1 MNKIFGLLCLFALC
15 GLNTWAQTDND
26 YEDLLTLFV
35 DEKYE
40 KCLYKAE
47 GYTLNEKTKKD
58 PLPYLFVSRCYF
70 QISKMDEFKA
80 KYPDPFKDAMKYISK
95 YAAKDKERKYAGDYE
110 EFLSELRQS
119 AIAQA
124 ETQMDA
130 QKFTKAKT
138 LYDQV
143 SDMDPNDAGAQI
155 MLGITFSFMKAK
167 KDAEIAFGKAMAILI
182 EKKASLLSEQKDLL
196 KNSIMAYAVLLADQ
210 GDRSTAIEWLELG
223 QEYFKEDA
231 EYKVTYETIK
241 G

>member
-1 MNKIFGLLCLFALC
+1 MKKLLVLLCFLGLYS
-15 GLNTWAQTDND
+15 LNTFAQTDND

-70 QISKMDEFKA
+70 QISKMDEFKE

-95 YAAKDKERKYAGDYE
+95 YAAKDKERAYAADYE
-110 EFLSELRQS
+110 EFLSELRKE

-124 ETQMDA
+124 ESQFDA
-130 QKFTKAKT
+130 EKYTKAKT
-138 LYDQV
+138 LYDQIA
-143 SDMDPNDAGAQI
+143 DMDPNDAGAQV
-155 MLGITFSFMKAK
+155 MLAITFSKMKAK
-167 KDAEIAFGKAMAILI
+167 KDAELALGKAEAILK
-182 EKKASLLSEQKDLL
+182 ENKASMLTEQKDLL
-196 KNSIMAYAVLLADQ
+196 KNSLMKYAILLSDQ
-210 GDRSTAIEWLELG
+210 GDRSNAVKWLEYG
-223 QEYFKEDA
+223 MEYFKEDP
-231 EYKVTYETIK
+231 EYKVTFETIK

>member
-1 MNKIFGLLCLFALC
+1 MKKLLVLLCFLGLYS
-15 GLNTWAQTDND
+15 LNTFAQTDND

-70 QISKMDEFKA
+70 QISKMDEFKE

-95 YAAKDKERKYAGDYE
+95 YAAKDKERTYVADYE
-110 EFLSELRQS
+110 EFLSELRKE

-124 ETQMDA
+124 ESQFDA
-130 QKFTKAKT
+130 AKYTKAKT
-138 LYDQV
+138 LYDQIA
-143 SDMDPNDAGAQI
+143 DMDPNDAGAQV
-155 MLGITFSFMKAK
+155 MLAITFSMMKAK
-167 KDAEIAFGKAMAILI
+167 KDAELALGKAEAILK
-182 EKKASLLSEQKDLL
+182 ENKASMLTEQKDLL
-196 KNSIMAYAVLLADQ
+196 KNSLMKYAILLSDQ
-210 GDRSTAIEWLELG
+210 GDRSTAVKWLEYG
-223 QEYFKEDA
+223 MEYFKEDP
-231 EYKVTYETIK
+231 EYKVTFETIK

>member
-1 MNKIFGLLCLFALC
+1 MKKLLVLLCFL
-15 GLNTWAQTDND
+15 GLYSLQSFAQTDND

-95 YAAKDKERKYAGDYE
+95 YAAKDKERKYAEDYE
-110 EFLSELRQS
+110 EFLSELRKE

-124 ETQMDA
+124 ETQLDA
-130 QKFTKAKT
+130 AKYTKAKT
-138 LYDQV
+138 LYDQIA
-143 SDMDPNDAGAQI
+143 DMDPNDAGAQI
-155 MLGITFSFMKAK
+155 MLNITFSFMKAK
-167 KDAEIAFGKAMAILI
+167 KDAELALGKAETILT
-182 EKKASLLSEQKDLL
+182 EKKASMLPEQKDLL
-196 KNSIMAYAVLLADQ
+196 KNSLMKFAVLLSDQ
-210 GDRSTAIEWLELG
+210 GDRTEAIQWLELG
-223 QEYFKEDA
+223 MEYFKEDP

>member
-1 MNKIFGLLCLFALC
+1 MKKILGLLCFLGIYSISAL
-15 GLNTWAQTDND
+15 AQTDND

-70 QISKMDEFKA
+70 QISKMDEFKE

-95 YAAKDKERKYAGDYE
+95 YAAKDKDRKYAGDYE
-110 EFLSELRQS
+110 EFLSELRSS
-119 AIAQA
+119 ALGQA
-124 ETQMDA
+124 ESQMDA
-130 QKFTKAKT
+130 QKYTKAKT

-143 SDMDPNDAGAQI
+143 ADMDPNDAGSQI
-155 MLGITFSFMKAK
+155 MLGITFTYMKAK
-167 KDAEIAFGKAMAILI
+167 KDAEIAFSKAMAILK
-182 EKKASLLSEQKDLL
+182 EKKASMLPEQKNLL
-196 KNSIMAYAVLLADQ
+196 KNSLMQYAVLLADQ
-210 GDRSTAIEWLELG
+210 GNKTAAIEWLEFG
-223 QEYFKEDA
+223 QEHFKEDP
-231 EYKVTYETIK
+231 EFKVTYETIK

>member
-1 MNKIFGLLCLFALC
+1 MKNILGILCLLCLN
-15 GLNTWAQTDND
+15 GLPMWSQTDND

-35 DEKYE
+35 DEKFE

-47 GYTLNEKTKKD
+47 GYTINEKTKKD

-95 YAAKDKERKYAGDYE
+95 YAAKDKDKKYAADYE
-110 EFLSELRQS
+110 DFLSELRS
-119 AIAQA
+119 AAIGQA

-138 LYDQV
+138 LYDQIA
-143 SDMDPNDAGAQI
+143 DMDSNDAGAQI

-167 KDAEIAFGKAMAILI
+167 KDAELAFGKAMTILT
-182 EKKASLLSEQKDLL
+182 EKKASMLKEQKDLL
-196 KNSIMAYAVLLADQ
+196 KNSIMAYAVLLSDQ
-210 GDRSTAIEWLELG
+210 GDRTTAIEWLELG
-223 QEYFKEDA
+223 QEYFNEDP
-231 EYKVTYETIK
+231 EYKVTYDTIK